1 MVITTLNLEDVSE
14 LNRLVVFK
22 LLVRGAAHTRVEL
35 ARQTGLKQA
44 TITNI
49 VNWFLES
56 GVVEETG
63 LVRGKKGR
71 RSIALLLKSENYQV
85 IGIRIT
91 KRRFLVAL
99 HDIGGRVYLE
109 KEYALDY
116 EKGGLS
122 AFNEI
127 KTAVVDVIKS
137 KKNNGRV
144 VAIGLAIPGPYLRH
158 EGRVAF
164 MSEFPGWEDIY
175 IGKKL
180 EDEFGIPAFV
190 EHDAHA
196 AAFAEW
202 TNLKHPDKGTLLY
215 INAGYG
221 VGMGVIIDG
230 KTYYGA
236 LGIAGE
242 IGHMSINFNGKK
254 CICGNR
260 GCLEHY
266 CSMVEIEAKL
276 EKWAASN
283 TVDSKSPNFSFD
295 DIRNAILAGEK
306 YPLQLIEES
315 AEYLGF
321 ALANIINMYNPDTI
335 VIDGYLAKISDR
347 FIEVA
352 RETVGNL
359 VPELVLESVKIRGAS
374 QSINQFLFGAV
385 ELAIDNMLET
395 FDGMNRI
402 LFDSRLT

>member
-1 MVITTLNLEDVSE
+1 MGITAWNLEGVSE
-14 LNRLVVFK
+14 LNRLEVFK
-22 LLVRGAAHTRVEL
+22 LLVRGTVCTRVEL

-49 VNWFLES
+49 INWFLEN

-63 LVRGKKGR
+63 LVRGEKGR
-71 RSIALLLKSENYQV
+71 RSIALLLKAENYQI
-85 IGIRIT
+85 IGIRVT

-99 HDIGGRVYLE
+99 HDISGRVYLE
-109 KEYALDY
+109 KEYVLDFK
-116 EKGGLS
+116 KGGLS
-122 AFNEI
+122 ALSEI
-127 KTAVVDVIKS
+127 NTAVADVVKS
-137 KKNNGRV
+137 KRNGRV
-144 VAIGLAIPGPYLRH
+144 VAIGLAIPGPYLQH

-180 EDEFGIPAFV
+180 EDEFGVPVFV

-202 TNLKHPDKGTLLY
+202 ANSKHPEKGALLY

-230 KTYYGA
+230 KIYHGA

-242 IGHMSINFNGKK
+242 IGHMSINFSGKK
-254 CICGNR
+254 CTCGNR

-266 CSMVEIEAKL
+266 CSMVEVEAKL
-276 EKWAASN
+276 EKWVTSN
-283 TVDSKSPNFSFD
+283 TGSSIGPKFSFD
-295 DIRNAILAGEK
+295 DIRKAILAGEK

-315 AEYLGF
+315 AKYLGF
-321 ALANIINMYNPDTI
+321 ALANVINMYNPDTI
-335 VIDGYLAKISDR
+335 VIDGYLAKASDR

-352 RETVGNL
+352 RKTVQDL
-359 VPELVLESVKIRGAS
+359 VPKLVFERVEIRSAS
-374 QSINQFLFGAV
+374 QSVNQFLVGAV
-385 ELAIDNMLET
+385 KLAVDNILET
-395 FDGMNRI
+395 FDGMNLI
-402 LFDSRLT
+402 LSEQIS

>member
-1 MVITTLNLEDVSE
+1 MVITTLNLEGVSE
-14 LNRLVVFK
+14 LNRLMVFK
-22 LLVRGAAHTRVEL
+22 LLMHGTAHTRVEL

-49 VNWFLES
+49 VNWFLEN
-56 GVVEETG
+56 GVVKEKG

-71 RSIALLLKSENYQV
+71 RSIALLLKSENYQI
-85 IGIRIT
+85 IGIRVT

-99 HDIGGRVYLE
+99 HDIGGRVYQE

-116 EKGGLS
+116 TKGGLS
-122 AFNEI
+122 ALNEI
-127 KTAVVDVIKS
+127 KAAVADVIKS
-137 KKNNGRV
+137 RKNGRV
-144 VAIGLAIPGPYLRH
+144 VAIGLAIPGPYLQH

-242 IGHMSINFNGKK
+242 IGHMSIDFNGKK

-283 TVDSKSPNFSFD
+283 TVNSNGSKFSFD

-306 YPLQLIEES
+306 YPLQLVEES
-315 AEYLGF
+315 AKYLGF

-335 VIDGYLAKISDR
+335 VIDGYLAKASDS
-347 FIEVA
+347 FIEIA
-352 RETVGNL
+352 RETVGDL
-359 VPELVLESVKIRGAS
+359 VPELVFESVEIRGSS
-374 QSINQFLFGAV
+374 QSVNQFLFGAV
-385 ELAIDNMLET
+385 KLTIDNMLET

-402 LFDSRLT
+402 LFDSR